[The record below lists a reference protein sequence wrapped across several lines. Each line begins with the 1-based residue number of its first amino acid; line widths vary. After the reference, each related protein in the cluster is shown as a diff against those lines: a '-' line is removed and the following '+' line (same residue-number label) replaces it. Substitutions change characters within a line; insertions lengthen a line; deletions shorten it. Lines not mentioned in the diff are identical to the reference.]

1 MDQISERDLRLHV
14 NIVGWILIVS
24 HTVFLLIG
32 GFVFALLAGIGLL
45 SMDAQA
51 FGVLGVIG
59 SVVGLFLAL
68 LALPGIAAGWGLL
81 ARQGWARIL
90 AIVVAGLG
98 LFNFPVGTAIG
109 VYTLWVLLQRS
120 ADAYFGARL

>member
-24 HTVFLLIG
+24 HAVFLLIG
-32 GFVFALLAGIGLL
+32 GFVFVLLAGIGLL